1 MGLFTGLNCG
11 ISSFAT
17 NQYMMYQNVRK
28 PLEELKSEMQ
38 ALKSAMEGL
47 ESTTDKLI
55 KSFDCLEKSLDELAG
70 TELNGFD
77 RIAQHFEASFDGKN
91 DTVEPKTQSQ

>member
-28 PLEELKSEMQ
+28 PLEELKS
-38 ALKSAMEGL
+38 AMEGL
-47 ESTTDKLI
+47 ESTTDRLI

-77 RIAQHFEASFDGKN
+77 RIARHFEASFDGKN
-91 DTVEPKTQSQ
+91 DTVEPKTQGQ